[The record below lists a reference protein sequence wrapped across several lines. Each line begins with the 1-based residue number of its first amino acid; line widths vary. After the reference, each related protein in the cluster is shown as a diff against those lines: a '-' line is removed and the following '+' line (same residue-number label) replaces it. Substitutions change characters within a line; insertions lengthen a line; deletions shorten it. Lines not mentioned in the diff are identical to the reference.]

1 MLALRLPK
9 EIEDRLAT
17 LAKRTGRT
25 KSHVARMAIIEQMD
39 DIEDAL
45 MAEQA
50 LADASAK
57 RFSLD
62 DIKADLEADERGATG
77 PLRSE

>member
-45 MAEQA
+45 LAEQA

-57 RFSLD
+57 RFSLG